1 MLTLRFNDDGQ
12 QQSKAAIF
20 NLQHIAVVFV
30 AVHFH
35 WQQRTREKKIT
46 HFWGGGHGCTMLPH
60 RFQDVLKGSF
70 SWSAPSGSSH
80 THNNHLLK
88 ESAFIGNVNNNTHKK
103 KSRRPSSFKH
113 FFFVGP
119 DSGKCQRQL
128 RGRSA
133 RQQQLASVP
142 CSSSL
147 LYYSYVSLFS
157 VRLFCACSES
167 ESISSRLT
175 SKKKRG
181 ASRSSPISSFRSLC
195 EYWMIV

>member
-35 WQQRTREKKIT
+35 WQQREKKIT
-46 HFWGGGHGCTMLPH
+46 HFWEEGTAAQCCHTDF
-60 RFQDVLKGSF
+60 RILKDPLAGRHHL
-70 SWSAPSGSSH
+70 AHH

-88 ESAFIGNVNNNTHKK
+88 ESAFIGNVNNNTQ
-103 KSRRPSSFKH
+103 KSQDDLQVKH

-147 LYYSYVSLFS
+147 LYSYVSLLSPSLLRMF
-157 VRLFCACSES
+157 RKR
-167 ESISSRLT
+167 SISSRLT
-175 SKKKRG
+175 SKKKEEHHALLRFLRF
-181 ASRSSPISSFRSLC
+181 ALSLSLC
-195 EYWMIV
+195 EYWTII